1 MSLPAPP
8 FRVVAPG
15 KLVLVGEYAV
25 LDGAGAIVAAVD
37 RGVRCDVYAPT
48 PDAPAG
54 IVTPGDDRFVRAALT
69 RAPAGFGAD
78 ARRFVFADDHPVDLP
93 GKPGFG
99 ASAAA
104 TVAACVAADLPADVA
119 IEVHHEV
126 QGSGS
131 GVDVFAAVNG
141 GVRRFPTGEEVPCPP
156 IVAVYSGASAQ
167 TGPRVAAYRAW
178 ATSQPEAHARFVTES
193 ARLVDAF
200 AVTPREVLREAYARL
215 RAMAR
220 AAGLDY
226 DTAALARI
234 AALAEDFLGAA
245 KPSGAGGGDVAVAC
259 FVTDEARSAFA
270 RACTREGFAV
280 IPVTSS
286 AGATIRTDSASRA

>member
-1 MSLPAPP
+1 MTLPAPP

-37 RGVRCDVYAPT
+37 RGVRCDVHTAT
-48 PDAPAG
+48 TDHPAG
-54 IVTPGDDRFVRAALT
+54 IVTPGDDRFVRAALR
-69 RAPAGFGAD
+69 RAPAGFGFD
-78 ARRFVFADDHPVDLP
+78 ARRFVFADAHPVDLP

-99 ASAAA
+99 GSAAA
-104 TVAACVAADLPADVA
+104 TVAACVAAGLPAAVA
-119 IEVHHEV
+119 VEVHHEV

-131 GVDVFAAVNG
+131 GVDVFAAVHG
-141 GVRRFPTGEEVPCPP
+141 GVRKFPTGDPSPCPP

-167 TGPRVAAYRAW
+167 TGPRVDAYRAW
-178 ATSQPEAHARFVTES
+178 ARAQPDAHARFVTES

-200 AVTPREVLREAYARL
+200 AVTPGEVLREAYARL

-226 DTAALARI
+226 DTPALARI
-234 AALAEDFLGAA
+234 ATLAEDFLGAA

-259 FVTDEARSAFA
+259 FVTEEARSAFA

-280 IPVTSS
+280 IPVTVS
-286 AGATIRTDSASRA
+286 AGAGVR